1 MKKNANLGETYIC
14 NLAGA
19 VQSCMG
25 SLGWNLQDQCS
36 GKSMSKLRKLKK
48 TLAPLNLGHELIWS
62 NTWVI
67 PSRWWNM
74 I

>member
-48 TLAPLNLGHELIWS
+48 L
-62 NTWVI
+62 
-67 PSRWWNM
+67 
-74 I
+74 